1 MVDLTSEMAQL
12 WASLGAPR
20 PGRGR
25 VIQFVSATTGEGTST
40 IAREF
45 ARFGATKV
53 NRPVWLVD
61 LDLSGEAQAQAI
73 GADPRRFG
81 ALGKPTAATPDGS
94 VFFTVQ
100 PPLRDRQ
107 GRPAPDARYLYA
119 QPAMGG
125 RLWVSRFRRDIIR
138 SGQQVHLLPTGD
150 YWAALR
156 RHADLVVL
164 DAPAADRSSACLT
177 AAPFVDCSVLVVAA
191 DQPDTAAPA
200 ALRDALNQAGGRC
213 AGVVFNR
220 AEVEP
225 APFLRAAQP

>member
-12 WASLGAPR
+12 WASLGSPR

-25 VIQFVSATTGEGTST
+25 VIQFVSAAGGEGTST

-45 ARFGATKV
+45 ARFATGRV
-53 NRPVWLVD
+53 PRPVWLVD
-61 LDLSGEAQAQAI
+61 LDLQREGAAAGI
-73 GADPRRFG
+73 AADPRRFG
-81 ALGKPTAATPDGS
+81 SLGRPTAATPDGS

-107 GRPAPDARYLYA
+107 GRAAPDARYLYA

-125 RLWVSRFRRDIIR
+125 KLWVSRFRRDRIR
-138 SGQQVHLLPTGD
+138 TGQQAHLLPTGD
-150 YWAALR
+150 YWSALR

-177 AAPFVDCSVLVVAA
+177 VAPFVDCTVLVVSAGA
-191 DQPDTAAPA
+191 PDTTAPA
-200 ALRDALNQAGGRC
+200 ALRDAITGAGGRC

-225 APFLRAAQP
+225 PPFLRAARP

>member
-25 VIQFVSATTGEGTST
+25 VIQFVSATTGEGSST

-61 LDLSGEAQAQAI
+61 LDLSGEGQAQAI

-125 RLWVSRFRRDIIR
+125 KLWVTRVRRDRIR
-138 SGQQVHLLPTGD
+138 TGQQAHLLPTGD
-150 YWAALR
+150 YWTALR

-177 AAPFVDCSVLVVAA
+177 VAPFVDCTVLVVSAG
-191 DQPDTAAPA
+191 QPDTTAPA
-200 ALRDALNQAGGRC
+200 ALRDAIVGAGGRC

-225 APFLRAAQP
+225 PPFLQAARP

>member
-25 VIQFVSATTGEGTST
+25 VIQFVSAASGEGTST

-45 ARFGATKV
+45 ARFATGRV
-53 NRPVWLVD
+53 ARPVWLID
-61 LDLSGEAQAQAI
+61 LDLLSEGQAGGVA
-73 GADPRRFG
+73 ADPRRFG
-81 ALGKPTAATPDGS
+81 SLGKPTAATPDGS

-100 PPLRDRQ
+100 PPLRDSQ
-107 GRPAPDARYLYA
+107 QRPAPDARYLYA

-125 RLWVSRFRRDIIR
+125 KLWVTRFRRDRIR
-138 SGQQVHLLPTGD
+138 TGQQVHLLPTGD

-164 DAPAADRSSACLT
+164 DAPSADRSSACLT
-177 AAPFVDCSVLVVAA
+177 TAPFVDCSVLVVSA
-191 DQPDTAAPA
+191 DQPDTTAPA
-200 ALRDALNQAGGRC
+200 ALRDAIMGAGGRC

-225 APFLRAAQP
+225 PPFLKVAQP